1 MRRLYFI
8 ILSIAILLFACS
20 SPKHKYPHVIIKT
33 GFGDIEAEIYTDKAP
48 QTAAAFLRYVDSGL
62 YDRSNFYRV
71 LSNDNQPSNAVKAK
85 LIQGGIW
92 LTNTAKAMA
101 MPGIPHETTKQTGIH
116 HTDGVLSLARVAPG
130 TAGTEFFICVDD
142 QPGLDYGG
150 ENNPDGQGY
159 AAFGKV
165 VKGLNVVRKI
175 YDQPEEDQAFI
186 PPVPI
191 ISIERAK

>member
-1 MRRLYFI
+1 MQRWYYITTLIAVFFI
-8 ILSIAILLFACS
+8 ACS
-20 SPKHKYPHVIIKT
+20 APKTKYPHVIIKT

-48 QTAAAFLRYVDSGL
+48 KTSAEFLKNVDAGL

-92 LTNTAKAMA
+92 LTNIQKATT
-101 MPGIPHETTKQTGIH
+101 MPGIPHESTKQTGIH
-116 HTDGVLSLARVAPG
+116 HTDGVLSLARMAPG
-130 TAGTEFFICVDD
+130 TASTEFFICVGD

-165 VKGLNVVRKI
+165 VKGMNVVRKM
-175 YDQPEEDQAFI
+175 YDQPEEDQAFT
-186 PPVPI
+186 PPIAI
-191 ISIERAK
+191 ISIERVR